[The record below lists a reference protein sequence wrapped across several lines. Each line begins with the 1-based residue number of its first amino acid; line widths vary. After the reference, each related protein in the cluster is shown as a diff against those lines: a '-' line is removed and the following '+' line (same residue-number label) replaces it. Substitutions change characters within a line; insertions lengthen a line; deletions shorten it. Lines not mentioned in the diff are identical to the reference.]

1 MITLLALAF
10 LFVQEPPKPED
21 LLKAIEA
28 IKTPAMTGSDDAS
41 IKKWIS
47 EEAEVARKKG
57 ELIWKL
63 YQVQPDHAK
72 MPVLL
77 ESRWESMF
85 GRYMPPPVN
94 QLEEF
99 EKEIEQ
105 FLSNKPLSANRQ
117 VAERLKL
124 RGFILRQW
132 RTMKDNKWNA
142 GDARA
147 ASLVEA
153 ALKNC
158 DGFYDKYPRDEAGQY
173 LYYSVSRIAEKTPID
188 EVVMQRLVDRYPT
201 SHSGIRAKGR
211 LHSLKSLGK
220 PFALKFTDPL
230 TQKNVD
236 LKDYQGKVVLID
248 FWSLGCVPCLGDIQH
263 QLPELLKKWGD
274 KGLVVVGVNIDL
286 IEDAK
291 RKVMFD
297 AIQKLN
303 MTWPNHCTE
312 KGQFA
317 GLAADYGI
325 FALPTQF
332 LLDRQGRLR
341 FIDATEDREKKIEQ
355 LLTEPE
361 SKQGGK

>member
-1 MITLLALAF
+1 MSTLLALTLILA
-10 LFVQEPPKPED
+10 QEPPKAED
-21 LLKAIEA
+21 LLRAIEA
-28 IKTPAMTGSDDAS
+28 IRTPTMTGSDDAS
-41 IKKWIS
+41 IKKWIG
-47 EEAEVARKKG
+47 EEAEVAKKKG
-57 ELIWKL
+57 ELIRKL
-63 YQVQPDHAK
+63 YQIMPEHAK

-99 EKEIEQ
+99 EKEIQQ
-105 FLSNKPLSANRQ
+105 FLSHKPLPANRQ
-117 VAERLKL
+117 VAERMKV

-142 GDARA
+142 SDARA
-147 ASLVEA
+147 YTLIES

-158 DGFYDKYPRDEAGQY
+158 DGFYDKYPNDESGQY
-173 LYYSVSRIAEKTPID
+173 LYYSVSRIAERTPIE

-220 PFALKFTDPL
+220 QFELKFTDPL
-230 TQKNVD
+230 TKNNVD
-236 LKDYQGKVVLID
+236 LKDFQGKVLLID

-274 KGLVVVGVNIDL
+274 KGLMVVGVNIDL

-291 RKVMFD
+291 RQVMLD
-297 AIQKLN
+297 AIRKLN
-303 MTWPNHCTE
+303 LTWPNHCTE

-361 SKQGGK
+361 PTQGGK